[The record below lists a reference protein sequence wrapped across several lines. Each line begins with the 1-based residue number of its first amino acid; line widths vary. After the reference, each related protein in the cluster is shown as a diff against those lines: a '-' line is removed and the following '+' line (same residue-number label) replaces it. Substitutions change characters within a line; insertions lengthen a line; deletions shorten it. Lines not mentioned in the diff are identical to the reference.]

1 MCYFKLKEKSN
12 ILSIFLILLSFLV
25 LVIYISFFDG
35 IANVLNIFLNCN
47 RIWFLV
53 GFLVMFSYWFLEYYI
68 LNRSLK
74 IFNSKL
80 NFSNGIKNCM
90 LGQFFN
96 NITPS
101 ATGGQPF
108 QVFYMSKFCKI
119 NSFNAVGALLLKFL
133 SFQIAL
139 TLFCSIVIFFKFNYF
154 ISKIQG
160 FIVLMFIGFS
170 LNTIIAI
177 ILILVGVNKKFT
189 SFLIDFFILLLKKL
203 RIFKKSEEKL
213 KDFKNELGIFNETV
227 LEAFKNKKE
236 FFIMIFFSLLQ
247 IFLFYIVNVVIVFV
261 FKMNLTLNLMLNI
274 ICGAACVQ
282 MSSTFIPL
290 PGAVGGAEFLFF
302 VIYDGIFTAKYMTS
316 ALLLWRIYTFYLPII
331 IGLIFSRGLFR
342 NKNKF

>member
-1 MCYFKLKEKSN
+1 
-12 ILSIFLILLSFLV
+12 
-25 LVIYISFFDG
+25 
-35 IANVLNIFLNCN
+35 
-47 RIWFLV
+47 
-53 GFLVMFSYWFLEYYI
+53 MFSYWFLEFYI
-68 LNRSLK
+68 LNRSLN

-80 NFSNGIKNCM
+80 SFSNGIKNCM

-119 NSFNAVGALLLKFL
+119 NSFNAVGALLIKFL

-139 TLFCSIVIFFKFNYF
+139 TLFCSVVIFFKLNYF
-154 ISKIQG
+154 INKIQG
-160 FIVLMFIGFS
+160 FIVLMLIGFL
-170 LNTIIAI
+170 LNTVIAI

-189 SFLIDFFILLLKKL
+189 SFLIDFFVLLLRKL
-203 RIFKKSEEKL
+203 KIFKKSEEKL

-227 LEAFKNKKE
+227 LKAFKNRKE
-236 FFIMIFFSLLQ
+236 FLFMIFFSLLQ
-247 IFLFYIVNVVIVFV
+247 ILLFYTINIVIVFV
-261 FKMNLTLNLMLNI
+261 FKMKLTLILMLNI

-290 PGAVGGAEFLFF
+290 PGAVGGAEFLFC
-302 VIYDGIFTAKYMTS
+302 VIYDGIFNAKYMTC

-331 IGLIFSRGLFR
+331 IGLIFSRGLF
-342 NKNKF
+342 KNKTKI